1 MQVAGKPMADILDH
15 WVEHLNELLVSCY
28 LYLLTGLTNFNGM
41 ISARVELG
49 FCLLATVFIAV
60 LASILKTTF

>member
-15 WVEHLNELLVSCY
+15 WAGLLNELLVSCY

-49 FCLLATVFIAV
+49 FCLLGTVFLSV
-60 LASILKTTF
+60 LASFLKTTF